1 MKDLIN
7 MVLDVRKMEVGE
19 TKLKLQAYPFNSWIK
34 EIGADFTDE
43 GAAQEVQIDYQ
54 LDDSIKEVVFDKGM
68 CTIVVTNLLTNALKH
83 SPKNTTVTIRTSKND
98 SYVRV
103 SVLEPEKVC
112 KRRHGES
119 YSSVSNQARQEIGR

>member
-19 TKLKLQAYPFNSWIK
+19 TKLKLQAYPLNSWIK
-34 EIGADFTDE
+34 EVGADFTDE
-43 GAAQEVQIDYQ
+43 GTAQDVQIDYQ
-54 LDDSIKEVVFDKGM
+54 LDDNIKEMAFDKDI

-83 SPKNTTVTIRTSKND
+83 SPKNTTITIRTNKND

-103 SVLEPEKVC
+103 SVSDQGEGMQKEDMK
-112 KRRHGES
+112 KRC
-119 YSSVSNQARQEIGR
+119 V